1 MTILAEPVRAPLNAQ
16 EAALAAANG
25 SGTLTRHIRV
35 SRPGPDASI
44 STLLESGIRPPA
56 WVGKLVLEEIPRV
69 DELGLMRLDAL
80 VRFARACAELPF
92 RTPKPRFNVG
102 DDATIGAEWDI
113 GRYHVEI
120 QVGNDSSVD
129 SIVFEVDKGDPDEI
143 PLAGNVPFLTEILS
157 IVLKS
162 R

>member
-1 MTILAEPVRAPLNAQ
+1 
-16 EAALAAANG
+16 
-25 SGTLTRHIRV
+25 
-35 SRPGPDASI
+35 
-44 STLLESGIRPPA
+44 
-56 WVGKLVLEEIPRV
+56 
-69 DELGLMRLDAL
+69 MRLDAL

-120 QVGNDSSVD
+120 QVGNDISVD

-143 PLAGNVPFLTEILS
+143 PLAGNVPFLTEIMS